1 MCLETKFYIFLNF
14 FTIYEATLKIV
25 DPTVTSDFTVLLSHR
40 WINDFQSGLI
50 NSKKIQ
56 KNVKFG
62 IQTHIN
68 MENRMNGSDRLFE
81 F

>member
-1 MCLETKFYIFLNF
+1 MNF
-14 FTIYEATLKIV
+14 FTIYEATLKIA
-25 DPTVTSDFTVLLSHR
+25 DSTVASDFTILIS
-40 WINDFQSGLI
+40 DFRSGLI

-62 IQTHIN
+62 LQKHIN
-68 MENRMNGSDRLFE
+68 IENKMNGSDRPFE